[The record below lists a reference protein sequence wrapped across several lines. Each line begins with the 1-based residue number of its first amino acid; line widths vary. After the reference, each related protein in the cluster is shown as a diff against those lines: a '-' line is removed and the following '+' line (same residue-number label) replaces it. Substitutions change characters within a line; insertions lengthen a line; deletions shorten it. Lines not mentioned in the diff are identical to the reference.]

1 MLLEVG
7 EQLAGVDSLS
17 SCGSWG
23 SNSACQPRQQAPVP
37 TEPPH
42 RPRKIEILIQSCVYI
57 LQLDFSLLNNSL
69 ILLEFSEDFK
79 RSVADSL

>member
-7 EQLAGVDSLS
+7 EQLSGVGSVS

-23 SNSACQPRQQAPVP
+23 SNSACQPRQQAAVP
-37 TEPPH
+37 TEPSH